1 LIAGVVNRD
10 GVPVIELSI
19 AGRTWTAVIDT
30 GFNGDLELPTAL
42 RSALSPRFIGRT
54 RSFLAGG
61 KYVDEDSFL
70 VDFPFEGGVIRAEAT
85 FVPQAELLVG
95 THLLRNHRL
104 EIDFVAR
111 TLTLRAAR

>member
-1 LIAGVVNRD
+1 MIAGVVTRD
-10 GVPVIELSI
+10 GVPVVELPVS
-19 AGRTWTAVIDT
+19 GERWTAVIDT
-30 GFNGDLELPTAL
+30 GFNGDLELPASL

-70 VDFPFEGGVIRAEAT
+70 VDFPFDGATIRAEAT
-85 FVPQAELLVG
+85 FVPQADILIG
-95 THLLRNHRL
+95 THLLRNYRL

-111 TLTLRAAR
+111 TLTLQTIH